1 MSFGVRGNHSRS
13 RRFPHARGRR
23 PDNKSY
29 RQSEAIRRQVEY
41 NKLTLEQKFELLKDT
56 PGESKR
62 QFVKLSKMIE
72 TKKLQMQAKAAAVQ
86 NKTAKVM
93 QEKVTVDNKAQSRV
107 EKFLAKAA
115 IAKKA

>member
-13 RRFPHARGRR
+13 RRFPNARGRR

-29 RQSEAIRRQVEY
+29 RQSEATRRQAEY
-41 NKLTLEQKFELLKDT
+41 DKLTLEQKFALLKDT

-72 TKKLQMQAKAAAVQ
+72 TKKLQMQAKAAAAQ
-86 NKTAKVM
+86 NKTAKV
-93 QEKVTVDNKAQSRV
+93 QEKATVDNKAQSRV